1 MIHTNFTRLSF
12 HETGDVLKWMENEEG
27 ILVQVQKKR
36 ILKDIIG
43 IVKTKGDAVESKKS
57 LQKGFK

>member
-12 HETGDVLKWMENEEG
+12 HKAGDVLKWMENEKG
-27 ILVQVQKKR
+27 ILVQMRKKR

-43 IVKTKGDAVESKKS
+43 IVKTEGDAVESKKS